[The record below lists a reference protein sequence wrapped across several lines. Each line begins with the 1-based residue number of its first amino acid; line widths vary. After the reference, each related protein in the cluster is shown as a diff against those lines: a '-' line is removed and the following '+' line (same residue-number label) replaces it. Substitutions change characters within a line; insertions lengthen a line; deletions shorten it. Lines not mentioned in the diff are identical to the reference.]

1 MCSDNGFHPAIVRSP
16 SWQVDNASHLL
27 MRLPTST
34 ISGDVHFSTDLWNEQ
49 LDRYA
54 FHRATHAASTRT
66 NRCLP
71 RFSHMMQ
78 RTSGSS
84 LENHFGG
91 PILVFRSPP
100 VYRSLLDCGLNVSP
114 PDPPHRARA
123 EEGIVDHAEPT
134 PCQHTFGRAVALYV
148 SERGWWQGPLLP
160 AWQVLVLPHCL
171 AF

>member
-1 MCSDNGFHPAIVRSP
+1 M
-16 SWQVDNASHLL
+16 DNASHLL
-27 MRLPTST
+27 MCLQTST
-34 ISGDVHFSTDLWNEQ
+34 ISGDVHSNTDLWNKQ

-66 NRCLP
+66 NRCLR
-71 RFSHMMQ
+71 RFSRMIQ

-123 EEGIVDHAEPT
+123 EEGIADHTEPT
-134 PCQHTFGRAVALYV
+134 
-148 SERGWWQGPLLP
+148 SLP
-160 AWQVLVLPHCL
+160 AGVLAGGRLFMFLNAAGGRYPSCRLGRFLSCL
-171 AF
+171 TA

>member
-1 MCSDNGFHPAIVRSP
+1 M
-16 SWQVDNASHLL
+16 DNASHLL

-34 ISGDVHFSTDLWNEQ
+34 ISGDVHSNTDLWNEQ
-49 LDRYA
+49 LDRRA

-66 NRCLP
+66 SRCLR
-71 RFSHMMQ
+71 RFSRMIQ

-84 LENHFGG
+84 LENHFRG

-123 EEGIVDHAEPT
+123 EEGIVDNAEPT
-134 PCQHTFGRAVALYV
+134 P
-148 SERGWWQGPLLP
+148 LP
-160 AWQVLVLPHCL
+160 AGVLAGGRLHVSQGANGYIHRMSICPAWAIVLQFPCNQN
-171 AF
+171 AS